1 MSICIPECVP
11 LAIVT
16 FSVGGTLLD
25 VRGMIIMTDIH
36 SLSSR
41 IPGHRQ
47 TNEQASVVW
56 SDVLRQVLAETGYD
70 RFIPRREGEH
80 LFYSTESKMT

>member
-1 MSICIPECVP
+1 MTICIHECVP
-11 LAIVT
+11 LEMVT
-16 FSVGGTLLD
+16 FIVGGTLLN
-25 VRGMIIMTDIH
+25 VRGMMTMTDIQ

-47 TNEQASVVW
+47 TNEQASVIW

-70 RFIPRREGEH
+70 RSISRREGGR